1 MANKIICIARQFGS
15 GGHEI
20 AVRAGLELGIHV
32 YEKDLLHLACE
43 YGEISE
49 KMMESAD
56 ETATNPYL
64 FRTVHEGNHHVTRGL
79 PTSEVLFHLQSHE
92 IRKIAQQ
99 ENCIFVGRCAD
110 FVLREDDIKMLKV
123 FVKAPIDWRIKRKM
137 EQENISREKAV
148 RLINKMDKRRKKYYE
163 HYTGQIWGDKS
174 HYDLCIDTGTTGFE
188 EAVATVCFLYKS
200 L

>member
-1 MANKIICIARQFGS
+1 M
-15 GGHEI
+15 
-20 AVRAGLELGIHV
+20 
-32 YEKDLLHLACE
+32 
-43 YGEISE
+43 
-49 KMMESAD
+49 
-56 ETATNPYL
+56 
-64 FRTVHEGNHHVTRGL
+64 
-79 PTSEVLFHLQSHE
+79 
-92 IRKIAQQ
+92 
-99 ENCIFVGRCAD
+99 GRCAD

-123 FVKAPIDWRIKRKM
+123 FVKAPIEWRIKRKM